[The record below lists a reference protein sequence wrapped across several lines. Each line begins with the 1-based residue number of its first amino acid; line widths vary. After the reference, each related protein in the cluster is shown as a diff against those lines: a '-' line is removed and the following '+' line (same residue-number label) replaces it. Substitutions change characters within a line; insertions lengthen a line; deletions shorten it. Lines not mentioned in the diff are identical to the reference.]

1 MMLISSCNSLQFE
14 LVEMGLY
21 ISMSSVYKEN
31 FVLSESWIEVILL
44 TYIRNRSGPKT
55 EPCGTPDKTRTE
67 RECFPFTTTCCSLSL
82 R

>member
-1 MMLISSCNSLQFE
+1 
-14 LVEMGLY
+14 MGLY
-21 ISMSSVYKEN
+21 ISMLSAYKEN

-67 RECFPFTTTCCSLSL
+67 RECFPFTPTCCSLSL